1 VDNLDGRLAVVT
13 GGGSG
18 IGRELVRLLA
28 SLGCSVATCDINA
41 TAIEATATAV
51 RNTAPASTRVTG
63 HHCDVSDPAWVGRFR
78 DEVLSAHGT
87 EHINLL
93 INNAGV
99 AGGASF
105 LTSPQSE
112 WERTF
117 AITWGGVY
125 NCTRAF
131 TPALLASDAGYLVN
145 VSSVNGFWAA
155 LGPGAPNS
163 AYCTAKFAVKGFTE
177 SLLEDF
183 RLNAPHVKVAVV
195 MPGHIGTDI
204 GTNSVLIHSDGIGEA
219 DMIARSRAQLNRR
232 GVPADTMSDD
242 QVAAFVQNVRTQ
254 FRDNAPTTA
263 SEAAQT
269 IVDGIRA
276 GEWRILIGEDARRLD
291 QRVRADPI
299 TVYGPDGIGFRPATT

>member
-41 TAIEATATAV
+41 TAVEATATAV
-51 RNTAPASTRVTG
+51 GETAPTSVRITG

-78 DEVLSAHGT
+78 DEVLSAHETG
-87 EHINLL
+87 HINLL

-99 AGGASF
+99 GGGGSF
-105 LTSPQSE
+105 LTGPQTE

-131 TPALLASDAGYLVN
+131 TPALLASNAGYLVN
-145 VSSVNGFWAA
+145 VSSVNGFWAS
-155 LGPGAPNS
+155 LGPGVPHT
-163 AYCTAKFAVKGFTE
+163 AYSSAKFAVKGFTE
-177 SLLEDF
+177 ALLEDF
-183 RLNAPHVKVAVV
+183 RVNAPHVKVAVV

-204 GTNSVLIHSDGIGEA
+204 GINSVLIHSDGVA
-219 DMIARSRAQLNRR
+219 DPDRISRARTQLIRR
-232 GVPADTMSDD
+232 GVPADTMTDEEID
-242 QVAAFVQNVRTQ
+242 AFVQNLRIQ
-254 FRDNAPTTA
+254 FRESAPTTA
-263 SEAAQT
+263 AEAAQT

-276 GEWRILIGEDARRLD
+276 GEWRILIGEDARLLD
-291 QRVRADPI
+291 ERVRADPT
-299 TVYGPDGIGFRPATT
+299 TVYGPNGIGFRPASA